1 MLNPQLTERA
11 AEFWTDRQQRE
22 YDDAAEA
29 EEAAFLRASEE
40 VEFDDVIEAIYDLP
54 ESFRNRVF
62 TAYLDKSDRK
72 HFVYLLELLFDDAF
86 AAAAE
91 GIAKRKGY

>member
-1 MLNPQLTERA
+1 MLHHPTTERA
-11 AEFWTDRQQRE
+11 SEFWSDRQQRE
-22 YDDAAEA
+22 YDDAIDA
-29 EEAAFLRASEE
+29 EEVAIERASEE

>member
-1 MLNPQLTERA
+1 MLNPHVTERA

-62 TAYLDKSDRK
+62 AAYLDKSDRK